1 MPRKLGGQEKSLEWE
16 IQLSTAIY
24 SWAANSH
31 SAATYH
37 TNIYFAHESLLGQC
51 LAGIVCLLHSA
62 SAGQLAVMP
71 LGIDYGGS
79 KAGGWNHL
87 KPSSFACLVAGAG
100 CSPGH

>member
-16 IQLSTAIY
+16 IQLSIYRIY

-31 SAATYH
+31 SAVTYH

-51 LAGIVCLLHSA
+51 LAGTVCLLHSA

-71 LGIDYGGS
+71 LGID
-79 KAGGWNHL
+79 
-87 KPSSFACLVAGAG
+87 
-100 CSPGH
+100 